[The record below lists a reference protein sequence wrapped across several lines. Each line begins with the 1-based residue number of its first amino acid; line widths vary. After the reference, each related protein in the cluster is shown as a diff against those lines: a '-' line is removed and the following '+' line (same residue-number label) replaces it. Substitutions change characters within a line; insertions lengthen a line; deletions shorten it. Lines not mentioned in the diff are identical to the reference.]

1 MDKIRIP
8 LVKNS
13 LLALSLFGL
22 VIYCSEDP
30 EVGSAEL
37 IGKWQLSEVLFD
49 PGDGS
54 GEFQPV
60 ESDKAIDFLS
70 NGKVRSN
77 GDLCYPNSD
86 SDSPS
91 TGYFILPDSILDM
104 DNCAPRPFETSF
116 RVVNSELIIDYVCIE
131 ACSEKY
137 IKIE

>member
-60 ESDKAIDFLS
+60 ESHRFFVEWK
-70 NGKVRSN
+70 GPVKRRSV
-77 GDLCYPNSD
+77 
-86 SDSPS
+86 
-91 TGYFILPDSILDM
+91 LP
-104 DNCAPRPFETSF
+104 
-116 RVVNSELIIDYVCIE
+116 
-131 ACSEKY
+131 
-137 IKIE
+137 